1 MQILCQATAMKF
13 TSIAEPQPILSK
25 YCANKNQPASQQAD
39 CQAIKTDGV
48 YNGFYAVAKVI
59 LIFEV
64 PTKYFRFQQF
74 VNIEQKKASRCERLV
89 G

>member
-1 MQILCQATAMKF
+1 MQILCQASAMKL

-74 VNIEQKKASRCERLV
+74 VNIEQKKSLSV
-89 G
+89 